1 MKCDTAK
8 AKYAITLQSDKHAH
22 ALTTQSVTDQR
33 SCENWTQEQ
42 IQQRGIV
49 NFADLKDMAET
60 LNWNLNGDASKF
72 VYKFGQSG
80 KDTSAVYAYVF
91 D

>member
-8 AKYAITLQSDKHAH
+8 AKYAIMLQSNKHTH
-22 ALTTQSVTDQR
+22 ALTTQSVIDQR
-33 SCENWTQEQ
+33 SCESWTQEQ
-42 IQQRGIV
+42 MHQRGIV
-49 NFADLKDMAET
+49 NFADVKDMAET

-80 KDTSAVYAYVF
+80 KDTSTVYAYIF

>member
-8 AKYAITLQSDKHAH
+8 AKYAITLQINKHTH

-33 SCENWTQEQ
+33 ICESWTQEQ

-60 LNWNLNGDASKF
+60 LNWNLNGDVSKF
-72 VYKFGQSG
+72 VYRFGQSG
-80 KDTSAVYAYVF
+80 RDTSTVYACVF

>member
-8 AKYAITLQSDKHAH
+8 AKYAITLQSNKRTH

-42 IQQRGIV
+42 MQHRGIV
-49 NFADLKDMAET
+49 NFADLKDMSET

-80 KDTSAVYAYVF
+80 KDTSTVYAYVF

>member
-8 AKYAITLQSDKHAH
+8 AKYVITLQSNKRTH

-33 SCENWTQEQ
+33 SDEGWTQEQ

-49 NFADLKDMAET
+49 NFANLNDMAET

-80 KDTSAVYAYVF
+80 KDTSTVYAYVF

>member
-8 AKYAITLQSDKHAH
+8 AKYAITLQSDKHTH

-33 SCENWTQEQ
+33 SDGRWTQEQ

-49 NFADLKDMAET
+49 NFADVKDMAET

-72 VYKFGQSG
+72 AYRFGQSG
-80 KDTSAVYAYVF
+80 KDTSTVYAYVF